1 MHSLASRIVAKFYET
16 PTIGQLWGWT
26 EDLTRFKKRKK
37 ARQDRRDGMW
47 KVPGTATG
55 ALLAAGRCLG
65 RREEQKEASE
75 KTPRLECPP
84 RALSN
89 CRAVSQAV
97 RLWRTTPELG
107 MDTQDLAL

>member
-1 MHSLASRIVAKFYET
+1 M
-16 PTIGQLWGWT
+16 
-26 EDLTRFKKRKK
+26 TRFKKRKK

-65 RREEQKEASE
+65 RREEQKETSE

-97 RLWRTTPELG
+97 RLCGEQPQSWEWTPRIWLCETRAYFFLEMELS
-107 MDTQDLAL
+107 TPPTE